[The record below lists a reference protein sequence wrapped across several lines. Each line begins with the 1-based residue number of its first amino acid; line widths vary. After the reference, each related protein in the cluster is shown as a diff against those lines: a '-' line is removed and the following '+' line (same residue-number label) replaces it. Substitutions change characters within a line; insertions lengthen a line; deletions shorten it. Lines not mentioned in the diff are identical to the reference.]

1 MLKIRA
7 ALGWLMT
14 GMAALSIA
22 ATGLRAQAIRTSTAA
37 DRQSLA
43 LTVYNSG
50 IALVRD
56 ARRIDLPQGS
66 VRLQLSGIAQKLQ
79 PQTVQLAPTTGS
91 APWTVLEQDYLYNT
105 VNPQSL
111 LEAYVGRS
119 LTLVRTRLENNSEVE
134 VPIQAKLL
142 AASPEPVWE
151 VDGKVVTGLKVD
163 HYVFPELP
171 SSLSLK
177 PSLIFL
183 LQNHQAGEQVA
194 EVSYLTDG
202 MGWNADYVLTLA
214 TSGSQANLNGW
225 VTLKNES
232 GAIFPDA
239 SLQLIA
245 GEVHRVYAPVAL
257 PEARM
262 TMSMATAPP
271 APAQFTQQPFSSYHL
286 YTLQRR
292 TTLPDHESKQISL
305 LSANHVSVTRTYEV
319 NGQSYYYR
327 NPEPG
332 TPFKDPVEVRLK
344 FENSKSNAL
353 GRPLPAG
360 VVRVYRKDSAGHGQ
374 FLGEDRMDHTPEG
387 EMINLNAGNA
397 FDVTEERKQTDYQRL
412 GQHSSEM
419 TFEIVLRNHQSQPI
433 QVTVNEP
440 FGGDWELLSS
450 SFPYQKTSAFS
461 ARFAVPV
468 AANGEATLKY
478 RVRVRWGG

>member
-1 MLKIRA
+1 MLKICA
-7 ALGWLMT
+7 VLGKLMIGIVALG
-14 GMAALSIA
+14 IA
-22 ATGLRAQAIRTSTAA
+22 ATDLQAQAIRTSTAA

-56 ARRIDLPQGS
+56 TRRIDLPQGS
-66 VRLQLSGIAQKLQ
+66 VRLQLNGIAQKLQ

-91 APWTVLEQDYLYNT
+91 EPWTVLEQDYLYNT

-111 LEAYVGRS
+111 LEAYVGKS

-134 VPIQAKLL
+134 TPIQARLL

-151 VDGKVVTGLKVD
+151 IDGKVVTGLKVD

-177 PSLIFL
+177 PALIFQ
-183 LQNHQAGEQVA
+183 LQNRQAGEQVA

-202 MGWNADYVLTLA
+202 MSWNADYVLTLA
-214 TSGSQANLNGW
+214 ASGKQANLNGW

-232 GAIFPDA
+232 GATFPDA

-245 GEVHRVYAPVAL
+245 GEVHRVYAPVAR

-262 TMSMATAPP
+262 MMSMAGALP
-271 APAQFTQQPFSSYHL
+271 APAQFAQQPFSSYHL

-305 LSANHVSVTRTYEV
+305 LSANGVSVTRVYEV
-319 NGQSYYYR
+319 NGQPYYYR

-332 TPFKDPVEVRLK
+332 APFKDPVEVRLK
-344 FENSKSNAL
+344 FENSKSSAL
-353 GRPLPAG
+353 GMPLPAG
-360 VVRVYRKDSAGHGQ
+360 VVRVYRKDSAGHEQ
-374 FLGEDRMDHTPEG
+374 FLGEDRIDHTPGG

-450 SFPYQKTSAFS
+450 SFPYEKTSAFS
-461 ARFAVPV
+461 ARFTVPV